1 MKCHSGL
8 LQRSL
13 IALVITLFAVSSY
26 TIAQTQNSAEKHDSS
41 TSENPAQ
48 AGSQSDIAK
57 RIDNAG
63 TVFQEIMAAPDK
75 TIPRNV
81 LDSAKCIAIVP
92 KLVKFA
98 IGFGGQHGKGV
109 ATCRTANGWS
119 APAPISITGG
129 SWGLQFGGEA
139 VDLVMLVMNEKGMD
153 QLLSS
158 KFKIGANASAAA
170 GPVGRQA
177 QAATD
182 WKLNSEV
189 LTYSRAKGVFAG
201 IDLGGTS
208 ITQDKDETR
217 VLYGHMVPF
226 TSILN
231 GNVAPPTS
239 AHAFMATIRRYAS
252 AARRETGQASPGTPA
267 PSATK

>member
-1 MKCHSGL
+1 
-8 LQRSL
+8 
-13 IALVITLFAVSSY
+13 
-26 TIAQTQNSAEKHDSS
+26 
-41 TSENPAQ
+41 
-48 AGSQSDIAK
+48 
-57 RIDNAG
+57 
-63 TVFQEIMAAPDK
+63 
-75 TIPRNV
+75 
-81 LDSAKCIAIVP
+81 
-92 KLVKFA
+92 
-98 IGFGGQHGKGV
+98 
-109 ATCRTANGWS
+109 
-119 APAPISITGG
+119 
-129 SWGLQFGGEA
+129 
-139 VDLVMLVMNEKGMD
+139 MLVMNEKGMD

-189 LTYSRAKGVFAG
+189 LTYSRAKGVCAG

-231 GNVAPPTS
+231 GKVAPPNS
-239 AHAFMATIRRYAS
+239 AQTFMATIRKYAS
-252 AARRETGQASPGTPA
+252 QARRETGQASPGA
-267 PSATK
+267 PTQSDAK